1 MKTAKNLLL
10 LTLLVLL
17 LSGCFGAEYSASRRK
32 TAVSYARQHE
42 ETIISCSEMLLS
54 NYAKQDDALLITQVD
69 GSLFRLYSY
78 HAEEAEE
85 VELPELQQLFDSG
98 VIHCVTL
105 RSYSVEYDV
114 GGTGIASNTTYRE
127 LNYIPSDQIQDLFGY
142 SDKIPL
148 EFDKATGGYGGRK
161 PNSDNTFYYFKIRE
175 NLYYTEASF

>member
-1 MKTAKNLLL
+1 MKTAKTFLL
-10 LTLLVLL
+10 LTMLVLL
-17 LSGCFGAEYSASRRK
+17 LSGCFSTESSASRRN

-42 ETIISCSEMLLS
+42 ETIISCSELLLS
-54 NYAKQDDALLITQVD
+54 NYAKQEDTLLITQVD

-78 HAEEAEE
+78 HTEEAEE
-85 VELPELQQLFDSG
+85 VELPELQPLFDSG
-98 VIHCVTL
+98 VINCVTL

-161 PNSDNTFYYFKIRE
+161 PNSDDTFYYLKIRE
-175 NLYYTEASF
+175 NLYFIEASF